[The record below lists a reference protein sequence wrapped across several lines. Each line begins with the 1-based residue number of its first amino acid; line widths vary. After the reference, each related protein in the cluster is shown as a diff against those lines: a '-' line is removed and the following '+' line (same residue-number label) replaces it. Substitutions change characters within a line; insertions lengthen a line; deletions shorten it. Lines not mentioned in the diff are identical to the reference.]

1 MDYLMIIR
9 RVEMYINSIHIFQI
23 VILILHI
30 LIQ

>member
-1 MDYLMIIR
+1 MDYLMIIL

-30 LIQ
+30 LI

>member
-1 MDYLMIIR
+1 MDYLMIIQI
-9 RVEMYINSIHIFQI
+9 VKIYINSIHIFQI